1 MSNSAERDLRN
12 ALLLVLADGAVDEAE
27 KQFVNELRQRLG
39 IRDPEYRKIVASVR
53 DKSESFSLP
62 RSPTEAAA
70 AIRLLVGAALADR
83 TVVDSERQLLYRLAR
98 HVDLA
103 ETDVDGMFDEL
114 VAAEQSREDEATAL
128 LETIYQHFGEWDD
141 ATRRAKLAETDA
153 FGRAAAGPMLRLL
166 ESYRHPDGMGDAL
179 ELKALAAE
187 HLGRTADV
195 RAVYYLALQVNLGDG
210 EDDMTC
216 TALRSAAA
224 EAIGQIIGR
233 DFSRD
238 QAGIDAARQW
248 WDDEGRTRFNKL
260 TI

>member
-1 MSNSAERDLRN
+1 MSDSAERDLRN
-12 ALLLVLADGAVDEAE
+12 ALLVVLADGMVDEGE

-39 IRDPEYRKIVASVR
+39 VSDDEYRQAVASVR

-62 RSPTEAAA
+62 RDATEAAA
-70 AIRLLVGAALADR
+70 ALRLLVEAAAADR
-83 TVVDSERQLLYRLAR
+83 VVADAERQLLYRLAR
-98 HVDLA
+98 HVGLA
-103 ETDVDGMFDEL
+103 ETDVDGMFDRL
-114 VAAEQSREDEATAL
+114 TATEQARADEVTSL
-128 LETIYQHFGEWDD
+128 LEAIYVHFAEWD
-141 ATRRAKLAETDA
+141 APTRQAKLAETDA

-166 ESYRHPDGMGDAL
+166 ESYRHPDGMSDAL

-224 EAIGQIIGR
+224 EAIGRIVGR

-238 QAGIDAARQW
+238 QAGIDAAREW